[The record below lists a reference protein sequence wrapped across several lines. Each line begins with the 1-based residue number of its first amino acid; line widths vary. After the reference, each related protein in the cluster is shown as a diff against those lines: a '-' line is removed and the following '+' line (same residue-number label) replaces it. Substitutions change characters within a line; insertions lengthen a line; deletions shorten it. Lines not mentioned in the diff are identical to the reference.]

1 MTSALLFLTQC
12 RLRNQWRR
20 FLSRAARPRYLLV
33 YALGAAY
40 LWMVFLG
47 PFRISQ
53 RPAQS
58 ARHVM
63 DLLAPLFGLMALR
76 WWLMEDDR
84 GPLAFTPA
92 ELTFLFPAPITRRQL
107 IRFKLARVQ
116 VILLVS
122 ALVSSLLARRT
133 GLGIAPN
140 LLRAVAFWVCY
151 GTLYLHRLGAAL
163 SRATL
168 AERGSA
174 GRWRRTALV
183 LALVTAIGIPCLFV
197 VREWPALSLGWQLG
211 LPAFVSAL
219 GQVVDQPAVAVLLW
233 PIRALLRPTVAPNL
247 AEWGRAMI
255 PAVGLLLIHLVWL
268 LGADHAFEEAAVAAS
283 SRRAERLSQK
293 PDRTGPR
300 RRRSLPLPGGA
311 SPSATVAWKNLLAQ
325 GRAISMPTLLALG
338 VPIIGTLIFGV
349 MEDTGSLRQ
358 ILGWFGLFWAGF
370 MILIGPQWIRYD
382 VRRDLAR
389 MDLLRSY
396 PVSGRAI
403 MTGEIAASALILTG
417 FQLVLLAVAV
427 GGLWTLD
434 EDGMTPMLLVAGYA
448 GLMLLLP
455 MTNWFTV
462 GIYNA
467 GALLYPEWVRRER
480 RPGGIE
486 ATGQNVVALVA
497 TAGLLGL
504 VLAAPVAA
512 GAALSLGM
520 WERVG
525 PLALV
530 PGSLVTLIGLLLEAG
545 LFAAWLGRRFDRYD
559 PSAVRLAPI
568 P

>member
-1 MTSALLFLTQC
+1 MSSALLYLTQC
-12 RLRNQWRR
+12 RFRNQWRR
-20 FLSRAARPRYLLV
+20 FMSRATRPRYLLV

-47 PFRISQ
+47 PFRVSQ

-58 ARHVM
+58 ARQVM
-63 DLLAPLFGLMALR
+63 DLLAPLFGLMVLR
-76 WWLMEDDR
+76 WWLIEDDR
-84 GPLAFTPA
+84 GPLTFTPA
-92 ELTFLFPAPITRRQL
+92 ELTFLFPAPLTRQQL

-116 VILLVS
+116 VVLLVS
-122 ALVSSLLARRT
+122 ALLSSLLARRT
-133 GLGIAPN
+133 GLGIAPS

-163 SRATL
+163 TRATL

-183 LALVTAIGIPCLFV
+183 LAVVLAVGIPCLFV
-197 VREWPALSLGWQLG
+197 IRQWPFLSLGWQLG
-211 LPAFVSAL
+211 LPAFLTAL

-247 AEWGRAMI
+247 AEWARAMI
-255 PAVGLLLIHLVWL
+255 PAAGLLLIHLVWL
-268 LGADHAFEEAAVAAS
+268 LRADYAFEEAAVAAS
-283 SRRAERLSQK
+283 SRRAERLK
-293 PDRTGPR
+293 RADRSGPR
-300 RRRSLPLPGGA
+300 RRRGLPLPANA
-311 SPSATVAWKNLLAQ
+311 SPSTTVTWKNLLAQ

-338 VPIIGTLIFGV
+338 IPLIGTLIFGV
-349 MEDTGSLRQ
+349 LEDTGSLRQ

-427 GGLWTLD
+427 GGLWTLN
-434 EDGMTPMLLVAGYA
+434 EDGMNPLLLVAGYA
-448 GLMLLLP
+448 GLILLLP
-455 MTNWFTV
+455 ITNWFTV

-480 RPGGIE
+480 RSGGIE
-486 ATGQNVVALVA
+486 ATGQNVVALLA

-504 VLAAPVAA
+504 ILVVPVAA
-512 GAALSLGM
+512 GAALTLGI
-520 WERVG
+520 WDRAG
-525 PLALV
+525 PLAVL
-530 PGSLVTLIGLLLEAG
+530 PGSLVTLTGLLLEAG
-545 LFAAWLGRRFDRYD
+545 IFAAWLGRRFDRYD
-559 PSAVRLAPI
+559 PSTVRLAPI